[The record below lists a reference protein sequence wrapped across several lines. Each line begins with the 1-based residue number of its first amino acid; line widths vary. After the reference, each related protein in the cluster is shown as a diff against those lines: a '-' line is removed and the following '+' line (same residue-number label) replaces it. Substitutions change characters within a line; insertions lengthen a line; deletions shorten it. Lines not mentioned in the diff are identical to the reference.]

1 MNPGDFCGNAVG
13 IFLSMPTSRSSPL
26 RVLILCTGNSARSQ
40 MAEAILNQKGQGRF
54 VAESAGSQPA
64 ARVNPYAIEVL
75 RESGIDWQGRRPRS
89 IDDLGS
95 RSWEIVITVCDRAK
109 EACPIFPG
117 QPALAHWGME
127 DPAEVAGDEDTKRRA
142 FREALQLISRRID
155 LMLALPVEKLERLV
169 LQERLRA
176 IGAVESTSRIP

>member
-1 MNPGDFCGNAVG
+1 MSNFTKV
-13 IFLSMPTSRSSPL
+13 PL

-40 MAEAILNQKGQGRF
+40 MAEAVLNQKGRGRF

-64 ARVNPYAIEVL
+64 ARVNLYAIEAL
-75 RESGIDWQGRRPRS
+75 REAGIEWQGRRPGG
-89 IDDLGS
+89 IDDLAF
-95 RSWEIVITVCDRAK
+95 RNWDIVITVCDNAR

-127 DPAEVAGDEDTKRRA
+127 DPAAVEGDDETKRRA

-155 LMLALPVEKLERLV
+155 LMLALPVEKLERLA
-169 LQERLRA
+169 LQERLRT
-176 IGAVESTSRIP
+176 IGAERSRMQP

>member
-1 MNPGDFCGNAVG
+1 MTPGENRP
-13 IFLSMPTSRSSPL
+13 I

-40 MAEAILNQKGQGRF
+40 MAEAILNQKGRGRLA
-54 VAESAGSQPA
+54 AESAGSEPA
-64 ARVNPYAIEVL
+64 ARVNPFAIEAL
-75 RESGIDWQGRRPRS
+75 REAGFDWQGRRPRS

-95 RSWEIVITVCDRAK
+95 GSWDIVITVCDRAK

-127 DPAEVAGDEDTKRRA
+127 DPAAVEGDDETKRRA

-155 LMLALPVEKLERLV
+155 LMLALPVEKLERLA

-176 IGAVESTSRIP
+176 SGAASASKPLRAP

>member
-1 MNPGDFCGNAVG
+1 MTTVSNH
-13 IFLSMPTSRSSPL
+13 PL

-40 MAEAILNQKGQGRF
+40 MAEAILNKKGRGRF
-54 VAESAGSQPA
+54 IAESAGSQPA
-64 ARVNPYAIEVL
+64 PRVNPYAIEAL
-75 RESGIDWQGRRPRS
+75 REAGIDWRGRQPRG

-95 RSWEIVITVCDRAK
+95 RSWDIVITVCDRAR

-127 DPAEVAGDEDTKRRA
+127 DPASVEGDEDTKRQA

-155 LMLALPVEKLERLV
+155 LMLALPAEKLERLV

-176 IGAVESTSRIP
+176 IGAEES

>member
-1 MNPGDFCGNAVG
+1 MTTGAN
-13 IFLSMPTSRSSPL
+13 RPL

-40 MAEAILNQKGQGRF
+40 MAEAVLNRKGRGRF

-64 ARVNPYAIEVL
+64 ARVNPFAVEAL
-75 RESGIDWQGRRPRS
+75 REAGIDWRGRQPRG
-89 IDDLGS
+89 IDDLLT
-95 RSWEIVITVCDRAK
+95 RDWDIVITVCDNAR

-127 DPAEVAGDEDTKRRA
+127 DPAAVQGDDEIRRRA

-155 LMLALPVEKLERLV
+155 LMLALPVEKLQRLA

-176 IGAVESTSRIP
+176 IGSEQSSPAG

>member
-1 MNPGDFCGNAVG
+1 MTTGAN
-13 IFLSMPTSRSSPL
+13 RPL

-40 MAEAILNQKGQGRF
+40 MAEAVLNQKGRGRF

-64 ARVNPYAIEVL
+64 ARENPFAIEAL
-75 RESGIDWQGRRPRS
+75 REAGIDWRGRRPRG
-89 IDDLGS
+89 IDDLAS
-95 RSWEIVITVCDRAK
+95 RDWDMVITVCDRAK

-127 DPAEVAGDEDTKRRA
+127 DPAAVEGDEETKRRV
-142 FREALQLISRRID
+142 FRDALQLISRRID
-155 LMLALPVEKLERLV
+155 LMLALPVEKLERLA

-176 IGAVESTSRIP
+176 IGAEQSSPTG

>member
-1 MNPGDFCGNAVG
+1 M
-13 IFLSMPTSRSSPL
+13 TSGQTRPI

-40 MAEAILNQKGQGRF
+40 MAEAILNQKGRGRF
-54 VAESAGSQPA
+54 AAESAGSQPA
-64 ARVNPYAIEVL
+64 ARVNPFAVEAL
-75 RESGIDWQGRRPRS
+75 REAGIDWKGRRPRG
-89 IDDLGS
+89 IDELGS
-95 RSWEIVITVCDRAK
+95 SSWDVVITVCDRAK

-127 DPAEVAGDEDTKRRA
+127 DPAAVEGDDESKRRA

-155 LMLALPVEKLERLV
+155 LMLALPVEKLERLA

-176 IGAVESTSRIP
+176 IGMARGSEQLK